1 MLSLIFSCASFKRLT
16 LSTVNLQANIVT
28 KCSYQWLKRVA
39 MLANLGVKYV
49 MTSCEVC
56 KVVTVMFKLH
66 ITDTLLAMSETI
78 IDYYR

>member
-1 MLSLIFSCASFKRLT
+1 
-16 LSTVNLQANIVT
+16 
-28 KCSYQWLKRVA
+28 

-66 ITDTLLAMSETI
+66 ITDTLFAMSETI